1 MSSIASGID
10 FLSSGAASTQAP
22 APSSDLATLD
32 NEDFTRII
40 LQELQQQDPFSP
52 NDTQQLVE
60 QISSLRNIESQ
71 QSLQGTLE
79 ALTLQS
85 SLNQASSLLGR
96 RVEALGGDG
105 AQASGVVERVNVVD
119 GQAQLRLDSG
129 QLVPLSRVTS
139 ITEDSA
145 AATPG

>member
-10 FLSSGAASTQAP
+10 FLNSGAAAP
-22 APSSDLATLD
+22 ASPPSSDLSTLD
-32 NEDFTRII
+32 NDDFTQII
-40 LQELQQQDPFSP
+40 LQELQQQDPFAP

-96 RVEALGGDG
+96 QVEALGGDG
-105 AQASGVVERVNVVD
+105 STASGVVERVNVVD
-119 GQAQLRLDSG
+119 GEAQLRLDSG

-139 ITEDSA
+139 ITENV
-145 AATPG
+145 GLGG